1 LEQILQKRT
10 RSILEELS
18 SMSVQRD
25 RSSLIESR
33 ANNVI
38 SSAINLLNYIREN
51 YDAESAAELERRL
64 LNSIRTQDPN
74 TGTMSKFVKQWDL
87 RRKNSWRTAFPELV
101 EYLKLD
107 Q

>member
-1 LEQILQKRT
+1 MQKRT

-25 RSSLIESR
+25 RSSLVESR

-51 YDAESAAELERRL
+51 YDADTSAELEHRL

-74 TGTMSKFVKQWDL
+74 KFTRGV
-87 RRKNSWRTAFPELV
+87 RRLGKNEN
-101 EYLKLD
+101 
-107 Q
+107 

>member
-25 RSSLIESR
+25 KSSLIESR

-51 YDAESAAELERRL
+51 YDEDQALELERRL
-64 LNSIRTQDPN
+64 LNSIRSQDPQ
-74 TGTMSKFVKQWDL
+74 KFTRGV
-87 RRKNSWRTAFPELV
+87 RRLGKNEN
-101 EYLKLD
+101 
-107 Q
+107 